1 MEEIVVIEKTIDEL
15 KAEADSLGI
24 TYNKVIGAEKLAA
37 KIEEYYASQ
46 ETSAAIVVVETA
58 KEEDAPVKS
67 GGNVTMRALANAARA
82 SAMKTSVVTITDN
95 DQRENNY
102 TTVVSV
108 NCSNAYFDL
117 GTKRIPL
124 NVPVEVEQ
132 GFIDVLSEIRIPM
145 HVRDASTGQNKTV
158 LRNRYSIAI
167 DTTIVK

>member
-1 MEEIVVIEKTIDEL
+1 MEETIEKTIDEL

-24 TYNKVIGAEKLAA
+24 TYNKAIGADKLAT

-46 ETSAAIVVVETA
+46 ETSAPIVVVEPVQ
-58 KEEDAPVKS
+58 EEAPVKS
-67 GGNVTMRALANAARA
+67 GGNVTIRTLANAARA
-82 SAMKTSVVTITDN
+82 AAMKTTVVTITDN

-124 NVPVEVEQ
+124 NVPVELEQ

-145 HVRDASTGQNKTV
+145 HVRDANTGQSKTV
-158 LRNRYSIAI
+158 LRNRYSVAYN
-167 DTTIVK
+167 DELKAAQ